1 MGTGQCDSPSPGAA
15 VWNTGGATTVL
26 LKEKVTDTT
35 LGPVRAE
42 AGAPLYVEDF
52 HPMADSFNDGFLGRL
67 KWYRYMSLT
76 ELLT

>member
-1 MGTGQCDSPSPGAA
+1 M
-15 VWNTGGATTVL
+15 L

-52 HPMADSFNDGFLGRL
+52 HPLVDSFNDGFLGRL
-67 KWYRYMSLT
+67 KWYKYMSLT